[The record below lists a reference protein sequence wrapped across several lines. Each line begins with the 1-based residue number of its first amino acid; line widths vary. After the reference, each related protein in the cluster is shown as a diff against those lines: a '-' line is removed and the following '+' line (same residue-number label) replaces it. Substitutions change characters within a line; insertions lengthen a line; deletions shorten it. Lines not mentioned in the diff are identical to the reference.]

1 MFCGVFCKTC
11 FCGDSIR
18 WRGCEG
24 LSSTDHNLD
33 SSFLSE
39 TSVKE
44 SSSTPTV
51 LQALWIGLLNLLLHL
66 NLHSLRGFLNFI
78 FTFFS
83 CFQLKSF
90 PNKDGI

>member
-66 NLHSLRGFLNFI
+66 NLHSLSVFLTLFLL
-78 FTFFS
+78 FS
-83 CFQLKSF
+83 PVF
-90 PNKDGI
+90 N

>member
-1 MFCGVFCKTC
+1 MFCGVFYKTC

-51 LQALWIGLLNLLLHL
+51 LQALSIGLLLHL
-66 NLHSLRGFLNFI
+66 NLHSLSSFNFV

-83 CFQLKSF
+83 CFQLNSF